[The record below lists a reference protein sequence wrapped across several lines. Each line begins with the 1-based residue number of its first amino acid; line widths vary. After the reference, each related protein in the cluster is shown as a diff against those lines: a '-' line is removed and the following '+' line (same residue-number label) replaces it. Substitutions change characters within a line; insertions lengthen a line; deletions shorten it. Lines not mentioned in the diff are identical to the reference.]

1 MRVQTAGVKVKVFD
15 IITMATEVTHLVI
28 VDPVWLSVN
37 LGILICLQCSGVH
50 RNLSVQVSRI
60 RSLDLEDL
68 QTFEL
73 LIAFLMSNQ
82 LFNEVMEANLTDQ
95 KPTDKTAFEER
106 VQFIRNK
113 YIQRKYIDRSITDD
127 SLDLLYEAVDVRDF
141 RALLQAYAEDVD
153 MCQPLSNRVCFLVY

>member
-1 MRVQTAGVKVKVFD
+1 MHVQTAGVKVKVFD

-73 LIAFLMSNQ
+73 LIALSMSNQ

-95 KPTDKTAFEER
+95 KPTDKTAS
-106 VQFIRNK
+106 
-113 YIQRKYIDRSITDD
+113 DRTS
-127 SLDLLYEAVDVRDF
+127 AVH
-141 RALLQAYAEDVD
+141 
-153 MCQPLSNRVCFLVY
+153 S